1 MAQSI
6 TLMNATYND
15 VPAVDLPKTGGGTA
29 RFYDVTDTTATANE
43 VLRGYV
49 FHGASGVLITG
60 ACRYNADVSNTTAT
74 ASDVSSGKYYYNSSG
89 VRTVGTNT
97 YNADTSDTTATS
109 DDVAMGKVFYNSSG
123 LRTYGSN
130 SYNADTSDTTAT
142 ASDVAEGKYFYDSSG
157 VRRVGTMSAGPY
169 SFIGMVV
176 QGTNLSTQAS
186 VQAIYGSNTTWQL
199 ISSVSLASEN
209 IVGNGYTLGLTE
221 GTALGGMRARGDN
234 AAPSLYGEPVGSTNI
249 TGTMNGSVG
258 IPTKSQL
265 GNTPQ
270 YSGIIAD
277 TVQVYSWER
286 TA

>member
-1 MAQSI
+1 
-6 TLMNATYND
+6 MNATYND

-29 RFYDVTDTTATANE
+29 RFTDVT
-43 VLRGYV
+43 
-49 FHGASGVLITG
+49 
-60 ACRYNADVSNTTAT
+60 
-74 ASDVSSGKYYYNSSG
+74 
-89 VRTVGTNT
+89 
-97 YNADTSDTTATS
+97 
-109 DDVAMGKVFYNSSG
+109 
-123 LRTYGSN
+123 
-130 SYNADTSDTTAT
+130 DTTAT

-157 VRRVGTMSAGPY
+157 VRRVGTMSASPY
-169 SFIGMVV
+169 SFVGMVV

-221 GTALGGMRARGDN
+221 GATLGGMRARGDN
-234 AAPSLYGEPVGSTNI
+234 VATSLYGEPVGSTNI